1 MKFKSH
7 LIVSALASA
16 ALLSACSSPQT
27 SPEEPVETTV
37 SFVKSY
43 DHWAQ
48 SGYADPIPDALL
60 DLASTEMRDVLEE
73 DQDWYLTGQ
82 VQQHGDVEITGTELI
97 ESNNDHAVVR
107 VTLDA
112 SNVSVTAEGQETWV
126 DYSKPI
132 VSEFTLEKSKA
143 WRVVSAASA
152 K

>member
-7 LIVSALASA
+7 LMVLALASA
-16 ALLSACSSPQT
+16 VLLSACSSPPT
-27 SPEEPVETTV
+27 SPEPIDTTV

-43 DHWAQ
+43 DQWAQ
-48 SGYADPIPDALL
+48 SGYVDPIPDALL
-60 DLASTEMRDVLEE
+60 DLVSTEMRGVLEE

-132 VSEFTLEKSKA
+132 VSEFTLEKSNA

>member
-1 MKFKSH
+1 M
-7 LIVSALASA
+7 
-16 ALLSACSSPQT
+16 
-27 SPEEPVETTV
+27 
-37 SFVKSY
+37 KSY